1 MTSRWNVWRGAL
13 SSTPIGPMW
22 RLRIWRHISAAALLT
37 TNRNPPRICSWR
49 SSCAFKILP
58 TCSSRTSGRSS
69 MKSSPTRWVCSECKV
84 LFAKPERNHGGV
96 TGSLN
101 SQPGVSSSRF
111 PAPLPAPLPV
121 GNEADIVVQ
130 ALDHPGTTQEVIM
143 FILNH
148 QIKKIHRDNIRPDPR
163 QTPGLVTPAPKQPST
178 FTCECNKNTTCY
190 LHSNFHTE
198 NAA

>member
-1 MTSRWNVWRGAL
+1 MTSRWNVWREAL

-22 RLRIWRHISAAALLT
+22 SLRIWRHISAAALLT
-37 TNRNPPRICSWR
+37 TNRNPPQICSWR
-49 SSCAFKILP
+49 SSCAFKNLP

-69 MKSSPTRWVCSECKV
+69 MKSSPTRWVCSESKV

-111 PAPLPAPLPV
+111 PAPLPV
-121 GNEADIVVQ
+121 GNEADIVFK

-143 FILNH
+143 FLLKH
-148 QIKKIHRDNIRPDPR
+148 QIKKNQTRPETNTR
-163 QTPGLVTPAPKQPST
+163 TYTCTQTAFNTKST
-178 FTCECNKNTTCY
+178 FTCECNNNTTFY
-190 LHSNFHTE
+190 LYSNFHT
-198 NAA
+198 